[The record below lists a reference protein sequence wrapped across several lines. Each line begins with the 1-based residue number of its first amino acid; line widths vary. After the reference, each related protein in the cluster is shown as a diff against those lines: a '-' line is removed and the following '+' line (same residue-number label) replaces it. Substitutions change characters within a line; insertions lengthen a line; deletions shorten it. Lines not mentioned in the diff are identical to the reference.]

1 MTDTQRDTLR
11 RQIPLLDYLEKRGW
25 KPARDRGKEEVAG
38 VCPLH
43 RDTQPSFYVNRRKQL
58 FYCHGCGRG
67 GDVIRLVEL
76 LDGVSFTEALTR
88 LQPSLPVAEMLEE
101 TFRFYQAQLAE
112 CEEARRY
119 LALRGIY
126 SAAVIARMRIGYAPG
141 GCLRGHLARLGCSRQ
156 SLIDCGLVNAPGRDS
171 FFRCLTFP
179 LEGVG
184 NLYGR
189 SIDESGWRHRFLP
202 RSKGGLYGWAVASL
216 FSDIIVVE
224 GLFDL
229 AALWQAGFPHAVA
242 ALGSH
247 LNPTQW
253 AQLSTATGQGIY
265 VCFDGDPNGSGPR
278 AAHHLCQRLRQA
290 GREAWRVRLPEGHD
304 PASWFAA
311 GGHAFGFE
319 QLLEKARR

>member
-25 KPARDRGKEEVAG
+25 KPARDRGREEVAG

-43 RDTQPSFYVNRRKQL
+43 RDTQPSFYVNRRKKL

-76 LDGVSFTEALTR
+76 LDGVSFPEALTR
-88 LQPSLPVAEMLEE
+88 LQPSLPVAEMLQE

-112 CEEARRY
+112 SEEARGY
-119 LALRGIY
+119 LAGRGIY
-126 SAAVIARMRIGYAPG
+126 SPAVISRMRIGYAPG
-141 GCLRGHLARLGCSRQ
+141 GCLRGHLGRLGCSRQ
-156 SLIDCGLVNAPGRDS
+156 CLIDCGLVNASGRDS

-179 LEGVG
+179 LETAG

-189 SIDESGWRHRFLP
+189 SIEESGWRHRFLP
-202 RSKGGLYGWAVASL
+202 RSKGGLYGWGVDSL
-216 FSDIIVVE
+216 LFHVILVE

-229 AALWQAGFPHAVA
+229 AALWQAGFPNAVA

-247 LNPTQW
+247 LTPCQW
-253 AQLSTATGQGIY
+253 AQLTTTGQDVY
-265 VCFDGDPNGSGPR
+265 VCFDEDPNGSGPR
-278 AAHHLCQRLRQA
+278 AAHHLCHRLRQI
-290 GREAWRVRLPEGHD
+290 GRKAWQVRLPAGHD
-304 PASWFAA
+304 PASWFAS
-311 GGHAFGFE
+311 GGNAFSFR
-319 QLLEKARR
+319 QLLEEARG